1 MVELKKRLSQVK
13 ILMLSGT
20 YVTVYV
26 KTNHMLVKKFSSFCK
41 YSTWSIVLLNL
52 SN

>member
-20 YVTVYV
+20 YVTVYA
-26 KTNHMLVKKFSSFCK
+26 KTYHMLVKKGFQFLQ
-41 YSTWSIVLLNL
+41 I
-52 SN
+52 